1 MNTKKGVYNILV
13 NILSQVITLGLGIV
27 IPRLVLV
34 NLGSEANGLMNTIN
48 QILAYVALLEA
59 GVGAATLQALYSPVS
74 KNDKDCVNGV
84 LAATNYF
91 YKRTGTLYFFVIL
104 GLTVLFPVTLKTEL
118 PRQDVMWVVFLSGM
132 PGVVNYYFQGKFR
145 LLLQA
150 EGKGYIL
157 TALSTVIHFLTSVS
171 KIILLLNGFDIVALQ
186 VMYLVFS
193 FAQMLFIMIYMKR
206 HYTWL
211 DMKAEPDFGAISQSK
226 NAMIHQISTFV
237 FSNTDM
243 LILTYFCGL
252 STVSVYSMYT
262 LFFGIIATMIS
273 NFSGANFILGQT
285 FYTDRKRYIKLHD
298 MYELYN
304 MALTFCL
311 YCITNLFILPFMKLY
326 TDGIQD
332 ISYLDKYLPYLFIA
346 TYLLSNGRLSS
357 TVVINFAGH
366 FRQTQWGSLLESAI
380 NLGVSLVGVYYFGI
394 YGVLFGTIV
403 ALLYRTNDL
412 IYYASKH
419 ILMRSPWITYRRWLL
434 NLGLFCG
441 VTAAGKRL
449 LSLVSLDSYIAI
461 FGWAAAA
468 CVVIIPLFFC
478 AASMAEPQVFA
489 TAMEVLKSVLPGN
502 KRKGSEQS

>member
-1 MNTKKGVYNILV
+1 MNTQKGIYNILI
-13 NILSQVITLGLGIV
+13 NILSQALTLGLGIV

-59 GVGAATLQALYSPVS
+59 GVGAATLQALYGPVS
-74 KNDKDCVNGV
+74 NGDKDCTNRV

-104 GLTVLFPVTLKTEL
+104 GLTLLFPITLKSEL

-132 PGVVNYYFQGKFR
+132 PGVVNFYFQGKFR

-150 EGKGYIL
+150 EGKSYVL
-157 TALSTVIHFLTSVS
+157 TALSTAVHFLTSIA
-171 KIILLLNGFDIVALQ
+171 KIILLLNGFSIVALQ
-186 VMYLVFS
+186 VMYLIFS
-193 FAQMLFIMIYMKR
+193 LAQMIFIMAYMKR
-206 HYTWL
+206 HYAWL
-211 DMKAEPDFGAISQSK
+211 DMKATPNFEAISQSK

-285 FYTDRKRYIKLHD
+285 FHTDRKKYLKLHD

-304 MALTFCL
+304 MTLTFCL
-311 YCITNLFILPFMKLY
+311 YCITNLYILPFMKLY

-380 NLGVSLVGVYYFGI
+380 NLSVSLVGVYYWGI
-394 YGVLFGTIV
+394 YGVLLGTIA

-412 IYYASKH
+412 ICYASRH

-441 VTAAGKRL
+441 VTAVGKYL
-449 LSLVSLDSYIAI
+449 LSFVSLDNYISL
-461 FGWAAAA
+461 FGWAAAT
-468 CVVIIPLFFC
+468 CIVTIPLFFGVV
-478 AASMAEPQVFA
+478 SIVEPQVFA
-489 TAMEVLKSVLPGN
+489 TAMKVLRSVLPGS
-502 KRKGSEQS
+502 KSKGSGQL